1 MVKGVEKIQRQL
13 KKHDRLWQDL
23 RFVKHLVKDGRQE
36 AVRRRREHEEEIRI
50 RQAFK
55 QRNRL
60 TEEQRKEQEETAFPR
75 EVLISILTPLYNTPE
90 KYLRAMIRSV
100 QEQTYGNWEL
110 CLADGSDAQH
120 GEVGQVCREAAGKD
134 PRIQYRKLETNGG
147 ISENSNECIRMAKG
161 DYLALLDHDDLL
173 HPAALYEVMKV
184 ICEEDADM
192 IYTDEDTFSEE
203 PEDAYNPH
211 FKPDFAPD
219 NLRANNYL
227 CHLTVFRKD
236 LVKKAGGGFRSEYDG
251 SQDHDL
257 FLRLSEQAG
266 KIRHIPRILYYWRAH
281 RSSVAEDVS
290 AKPYVTEAGKKA
302 VAAHLERIGL
312 EGEVLDGP
320 VPSMYRIRYAIKGT
334 PLVSILI
341 PNKDHREDLKRCID
355 SIREM
360 TTWPAWEIIII
371 ENNSEEE
378 RTFRFYE
385 ELERDERI
393 RVVRHGGPF
402 NYSAVNNFGFREA
415 KGEQILLLNND
426 TEVVS
431 LGWIEEMLMYA
442 QREDVGAVG
451 AKLYYPDGTIQHG
464 GIGIGIKML
473 AGHWHRGEDGR
484 SPGYFGRLTYAQDVS
499 AVTAACMMIPRNV
512 YEEMNGLDEG
522 FSVVFNDVDLCLR
535 IREAGYLI
543 VWTPWAEL
551 THYESKSRG
560 ADEDTPEKKQF
571 FLEETNRFQR
581 KWNRVLS
588 EGDPYYNP
596 NLTREKE
603 DFSLR

>member
-50 RQAFK
+50 RRAFK

-60 TEEQRKEQEETAFPR
+60 TEEQRKEQEGTQFSKQ
-75 EVLISILTPLYNTPE
+75 VLISILTPLYNTPE

-134 PRIQYRKLETNGG
+134 PRIRYRKLETNGG

-302 VAAHLERIGL
+302 VAAHLKRIGL

-385 ELERDERI
+385 ELERDERV
-393 RVVRHGGPF
+393 RVVRYEGPF
-402 NYSAVNNFGFREA
+402 NYSAVNNFGYREA

-431 LGWIEEMLMYA
+431 PGWIEEMLMYA

-512 YEEMNGLDEG
+512 YEKMNGLDEG

-560 ADEDTPEKKQF
+560 ADEDTPEKKHF

-581 KWNRVLS
+581 KWNKVLS